1 MGPILLASDALSFA
15 HAKSKT
21 VIRLKRQAELTV
33 TSAYRLSYPCK
44 SAKSVDHLLPMPPLT
59 YANYLDLEKLLT
71 LQNPRSTPA
80 EHDEMLFIII
90 HQTYELWFKQLL
102 HECEKI
108 KRDFSAGEL
117 FGGIHSFKRTRTI
130 MKTLVGQ
137 LDILETMT
145 PSSFSSF
152 RDRLETASGFQSVQF
167 RELEFLLGYKRSVA
181 LAHVKPDFPGADRL
195 IERLHERTVVDHFYD
210 FLETRGAQIPGE
222 LKNRD
227 VTQPNGPDER
237 VQKEILRLY
246 KNSPECSILF
256 ELMTDFDEGLQE
268 WRYRHV
274 KLVERTIGAKKGTG
288 GSPGVPFLK
297 ESLFRPIFHDL
308 WAIRHEL

>member
-1 MGPILLASDALSFA
+1 
-15 HAKSKT
+15 
-21 VIRLKRQAELTV
+21 
-33 TSAYRLSYPCK
+33 
-44 SAKSVDHLLPMPPLT
+44 MPPLT

-71 LQNPRSTPA
+71 LQNPRSSPA

-102 HECEKI
+102 HEFEKI
-108 KRDFSAGEL
+108 RRDFS
-117 FGGIHSFKRTRTI
+117 GGDLYSAIHSFKRTRTI

-137 LDILETMT
+137 IDILETMT

-152 RDRLETASGFQSVQF
+152 RDRLDTASGFQSIQF
-167 RELEFLLGYKRSVA
+167 RELEFLLGYKRASTM
-181 LAHVKPDFPGADRL
+181 AHVKPDFPGYDRL
-195 IERLHERTVVDHFYD
+195 QQRLGERTVIDHFYD
-210 FLETRGAQIPGE
+210 FLATRGAQIPID

-227 VTQPNGPDER
+227 LSQPNEADER
-237 VQKEILRLY
+237 VQGEILRLY
-246 KNSPECSILF
+246 KSSPEVSILF

-268 WRYRHV
+268 WRYRHI

-297 ESLFRPIFHDL
+297 ESLWKPIFPDL
-308 WAIRHEL
+308 WAIRHEM

>member
-1 MGPILLASDALSFA
+1 
-15 HAKSKT
+15 
-21 VIRLKRQAELTV
+21 
-33 TSAYRLSYPCK
+33 
-44 SAKSVDHLLPMPPLT
+44 MPPLT
-59 YANYLDLEKLLT
+59 YANYLNLEKLLMF
-71 LQNPRSTPA
+71 QNPRSTPA

-102 HECEKI
+102 HEFEKI
-108 KRDFSAGEL
+108 KRDFSAGDL
-117 FGGIHSFKRTRTI
+117 FGAIHSFKRTRTI

-167 RELEFLLGYKRSVA
+167 RELEFLLGYKRASA

-195 IERLHERTVVDHFYD
+195 QERLHARSVIDHFYD
-210 FLETRGAQIPGE
+210 FLQTRGATIPAE
-222 LKNRD
+222 VKNRD
-227 VTQPNGPDER
+227 VTRPNEPNEQ
-237 VQKEILRLY
+237 VQREILRLY
-246 KNSPECSILF
+246 KTSPEVTILF

-268 WRYRHV
+268 WRYRHI

-297 ESLFRPIFHDL
+297 ESLFNPIFHDL
-308 WAIRHEL
+308 WAIRHEM

>member
-1 MGPILLASDALSFA
+1 MA
-15 HAKSKT
+15 
-21 VIRLKRQAELTV
+21 
-33 TSAYRLSYPCK
+33 
-44 SAKSVDHLLPMPPLT
+44 MPPLT

-102 HECEKI
+102 HEVEKVN
-108 KRDFSAGEL
+108 RDFSSGDL
-117 FGGIHSFKRTRTI
+117 FGAIHSFKRTRTI

-195 IERLHERTVVDHFYD
+195 QNRIAERTLVDHFYG
-210 FLETRGAQIPGE
+210 FLETRGATIPADI
-222 LKNRD
+222 KTRD
-227 VTQPNGPDER
+227 ITQPNEPNE
-237 VQKEILRLY
+237 QI
-246 KNSPECSILF
+246 
-256 ELMTDFDEGLQE
+256 Q
-268 WRYRHV
+268 
-274 KLVERTIGAKKGTG
+274 
-288 GSPGVPFLK
+288 
-297 ESLFRPIFHDL
+297 
-308 WAIRHEL
+308 

>member
-1 MGPILLASDALSFA
+1 MTRSQRHINHQLCATEESRF
-15 HAKSKT
+15 
-21 VIRLKRQAELTV
+21 VISNRTFSIEYQ
-33 TSAYRLSYPCK
+33 
-44 SAKSVDHLLPMPPLT
+44 MPPLT

-71 LQNPRSTPA
+71 LQRPRSTPP

-102 HECEKI
+102 HEFEKI
-108 KRDFSAGEL
+108 KTDFSAGDL
-117 FGGIHSFKRTRTI
+117 FGALHSFKRVRTI

-137 LDILETMT
+137 IDILETMT

-152 RDRLETASGFQSVQF
+152 RDRLETASGFQSIQF
-167 RELEFLLGYKRSVA
+167 RELEFVLGYKREST
-181 LAHVKPDFPGADRL
+181 LKYVKPDFPGADRL
-195 IERLHERTVVDHFYD
+195 QKRIDERTVIDHFYD
-210 FLETRGAQIPGE
+210 FLATRGAKIPAD
-222 LKNRD
+222 LLNRD
-227 VTQPNGPDER
+227 VTQANGPDER
-237 VQKEILRLY
+237 VQREILRLY
-246 KNSPECSILF
+246 KQSPECSILF

-268 WRYRHV
+268 WRYRHI

-297 ESLFRPIFHDL
+297 ESLFRPVFHDL

>member
-1 MGPILLASDALSFA
+1 
-15 HAKSKT
+15 
-21 VIRLKRQAELTV
+21 
-33 TSAYRLSYPCK
+33 
-44 SAKSVDHLLPMPPLT
+44 MPPLT

-102 HECEKI
+102 HEFEKV
-108 KRDFSAGEL
+108 RNDFSAGDL
-117 FGGIHSFKRTRTI
+117 FSAIHSFKRARTI

-137 LDILETMT
+137 IDILETMT

-167 RELEFLLGYKRSVA
+167 RELEFLLGYKRASA

-195 IERLHERTVVDHFYD
+195 QKRIAERTVIDHFYD
-210 FLETRGAQIPGE
+210 FLATRGAQIPEE
-222 LKNRD
+222 LRNRD
-227 VTQPNGPDER
+227 ISQPNEPNEQ
-237 VQKEILRLY
+237 VQREILRLY
-246 KNSPECSILF
+246 ERSPDVSILL

-268 WRYRHV
+268 WRYRHI

-297 ESLFRPIFHDL
+297 ESLFNPIFADL
-308 WAIRHEL
+308 WAIRHEM